1 MRAKIS
7 VIIPVYNAS
16 GLLPDCLQSIALQT
30 WTDLEVLL
38 VDDGSTDDSAG
49 ICRSFCEKD
58 SRFRL
63 LQKENGGVSSAR
75 NLGLKEASG
84 DYIAFVDA
92 DDWLCP
98 EMLEHQV
105 ECLEKDGSDMAMC
118 GFQEAGEAERRQ
130 FRRDCGTGESTQ
142 LLKRQDKKL
151 SDKKPPDKE
160 NADKERRDGE
170 AAGNT
175 RCWSILFRKEILQ
188 EARFQEGLTI
198 GEDLLFLIDLLPA
211 LKKVSLIKTREYC
224 YYINDDGAM
233 FSGFKPAYMDQI
245 TCWQQAREKIKL
257 LYPDYTAKAD
267 ISLFQAAL
275 LTAGKLALLPAEERR
290 AMADYTEVC
299 RKAAREAA
307 RDRMVRRGL
316 PAGYKLKGLLFLLAP
331 SLYLGLYHHWKGR
344 R

>member
-1 MRAKIS
+1 MSKR
-7 VIIPVYNAS
+7 
-16 GLLPDCLQSIALQT
+16 
-30 WTDLEVLL
+30 
-38 VDDGSTDDSAG
+38 
-49 ICRSFCEKD
+49 D

-170 AAGNT
+170 AAGMEETYPEHISMPVEAYVAEYLLAGNT

-245 TCWQQAREKIKL
+245 NL
-257 LYPDYTAKAD
+257 LAAGPGKNKAFGIRIIRQKR
-267 ISLFQAAL
+267 ISAFLQAAL

>member
-1 MRAKIS
+1 MEETYPEHIS
-7 VIIPVYNAS
+7 MPVEAYVAEY
-16 GLLPDCLQSIALQT
+16 LL
-30 WTDLEVLL
+30 
-38 VDDGSTDDSAG
+38 
-49 ICRSFCEKD
+49 
-58 SRFRL
+58 
-63 LQKENGGVSSAR
+63 
-75 NLGLKEASG
+75 
-84 DYIAFVDA
+84 
-92 DDWLCP
+92 
-98 EMLEHQV
+98 
-105 ECLEKDGSDMAMC
+105 
-118 GFQEAGEAERRQ
+118 
-130 FRRDCGTGESTQ
+130 
-142 LLKRQDKKL
+142 
-151 SDKKPPDKE
+151 
-160 NADKERRDGE
+160 
-170 AAGNT
+170 AGNT

-188 EARFQEGLTI
+188 EVRFQEGLTI

-257 LYPDYTAKAD
+257 LYPDYTAKVD

-331 SLYLGLYHHWKGR
+331 PLYLGLYHHWKGR

>member
-98 EMLEHQV
+98 GMLEHQAD
-105 ECLEKDGSDMAMC
+105 CLEKDGSDMAMC
-118 GFQEAGEAERRQ
+118 GFQEAGEAERKQ
-130 FRRDCGTGESTQ
+130 FRRDCGAGESTQ
-142 LLKRQDKKL
+142 LLKRQDKK
-151 SDKKPPDKE
+151 PPDKE
-160 NADKERRDGE
+160 KADKERPDGE
-170 AAGNT
+170 AAARPAGHGEV
-175 RCWSILFRKEILQ
+175 RFRK
-188 EARFQEGLTI
+188 
-198 GEDLLFLIDLLPA
+198 
-211 LKKVSLIKTREYC
+211 K
-224 YYINDDGAM
+224 
-233 FSGFKPAYMDQI
+233 
-245 TCWQQAREKIKL
+245 
-257 LYPDYTAKAD
+257 
-267 ISLFQAAL
+267 
-275 LTAGKLALLPAEERR
+275 
-290 AMADYTEVC
+290 
-299 RKAAREAA
+299 
-307 RDRMVRRGL
+307 
-316 PAGYKLKGLLFLLAP
+316 
-331 SLYLGLYHHWKGR
+331 
-344 R
+344 

>member
-75 NLGLKEASG
+75 NLGLKEATG

-105 ECLEKDGSDMAMC
+105 ECLEKTAAIWLC
-118 GFQEAGEAERRQ
+118 AAFRRQ
-130 FRRDCGTGESTQ
+130 GKRNGSSFAGTVEQ
-142 LLKRQDKKL
+142 
-151 SDKKPPDKE
+151 
-160 NADKERRDGE
+160 ER
-170 AAGNT
+170 AH
-175 RCWSILFRKEILQ
+175 SF
-188 EARFQEGLTI
+188 
-198 GEDLLFLIDLLPA
+198 
-211 LKKVSLIKTREYC
+211 
-224 YYINDDGAM
+224 
-233 FSGFKPAYMDQI
+233 
-245 TCWQQAREKIKL
+245 
-257 LYPDYTAKAD
+257 
-267 ISLFQAAL
+267 
-275 LTAGKLALLPAEERR
+275 
-290 AMADYTEVC
+290 
-299 RKAAREAA
+299 
-307 RDRMVRRGL
+307 
-316 PAGYKLKGLLFLLAP
+316 
-331 SLYLGLYHHWKGR
+331 
-344 R
+344 

>member
-160 NADKERRDGE
+160 NADKERPDGE
-170 AAGNT
+170 AAGMEET
-175 RCWSILFRKEILQ
+175 YPC
-188 EARFQEGLTI
+188 
-198 GEDLLFLIDLLPA
+198 
-211 LKKVSLIKTREYC
+211 
-224 YYINDDGAM
+224 
-233 FSGFKPAYMDQI
+233 
-245 TCWQQAREKIKL
+245 L
-257 LYPDYTAKAD
+257 LYTSDAAD
-267 ISLFQAAL
+267 D
-275 LTAGKLALLPAEERR
+275 LPCEDIGGR
-290 AMADYTEVC
+290 
-299 RKAAREAA
+299 
-307 RDRMVRRGL
+307 
-316 PAGYKLKGLLFLLAP
+316 PIYKK
-331 SLYLGLYHHWKGR
+331 KKNKNKNIQ
-344 R
+344 